1 MGERMFSVRK
11 GLISGFGKGWRG
23 FLWMMK
29 IIVPV
34 SLLTSLLAWSGWM
47 GKLDFLLQPL
57 MALIGLPPMAAL
69 PLVIGMLGG
78 IYGGIA
84 AMVVLPFSPEQMT
97 LLAIFLLMAH
107 NMIQE
112 GIVQARSGIH
122 PLKATLFRIIAA
134 LITVVLVAPLLGSSA
149 AAVPPQGGLVAQTI
163 PLIDML
169 KGWGLT
175 TLRLCILVFL
185 IIMTILTLLEIL
197 KETGFI
203 HPLVRILSPFLKIMG
218 LDDRVGFLWMT
229 AVIFGLTYGG
239 AVIVEETRGNSL
251 SVEDLE
257 TLHLSIGINHSM
269 VEDPLLFIVL
279 GLSAFWLYVPR
290 LIMAILLVR
299 LLRLWHHFSG
309 FRG

>member
-1 MGERMFSVRK
+1 
-11 GLISGFGKGWRG
+11 
-23 FLWMMK
+23 
-29 IIVPV
+29 
-34 SLLTSLLAWSGWM
+34 M

-134 LITVVLVAPLLGSSA
+134 LITVMLVAPLLGSSA

-218 LDDRVGFLWMT
+218 LDERVGFLWMT

>member
-134 LITVVLVAPLLGSSA
+134 LITVMLVAPLLGSSA

>member
-169 KGWGLT
+169 K
-175 TLRLCILVFL
+175 
-185 IIMTILTLLEIL
+185 
-197 KETGFI
+197 
-203 HPLVRILSPFLKIMG
+203 
-218 LDDRVGFLWMT
+218 
-229 AVIFGLTYGG
+229 A
-239 AVIVEETRGNSL
+239 
-251 SVEDLE
+251 
-257 TLHLSIGINHSM
+257 
-269 VEDPLLFIVL
+269 
-279 GLSAFWLYVPR
+279 
-290 LIMAILLVR
+290 
-299 LLRLWHHFSG
+299 
-309 FRG
+309 

>member
-1 MGERMFSVRK
+1 MFSIKK
-11 GLISGFGKGWRG
+11 GLIRGLGKGWNG
-23 FLWMMK
+23 FLWMIK

-34 SLLTSLLAWSGWM
+34 SFLTSLLAWSGWM
-47 GKLDFLLQPL
+47 GRLDFVFQPL
-57 MALIGLPPMAAL
+57 MAVIGLPPMAAL

-84 AMVVLPFSPEQMT
+84 AMAVLPFSPEQMT

-134 LITVVLVAPLLGSSA
+134 LITVMLVAPLLGSSA
-149 AAVPPQGGLVAQTI
+149 AAAPPQGGPVALAI
-163 PLIDML
+163 PLIDVL

-175 TLRLCILVFL
+175 TLRLCLSVFL

-239 AVIVEETRGNSL
+239 AVIVEEAKGNSL
-251 SVEDLE
+251 SGEDLE
-257 TLHLSIGINHSM
+257 TLHLSIGINHSL

-290 LIMAILLVR
+290 LIMAILSVR
-299 LLRLWHHFSG
+299 LLRLWHSFSG
-309 FRG
+309 TRR

>member
-134 LITVVLVAPLLGSSA
+134 LITVMLVAPLLGSSA

-218 LDDRVGFLWMT
+218 LDERVGFLWMT

>member
-1 MGERMFSVRK
+1 MREGMVPIKK
-11 GLISGFGKGWRG
+11 GLTGGFDKGWRG

-47 GKLDFLLQPL
+47 EELDFLLRP
-57 MALIGLPPMAAL
+57 MMGMIGLPPMAAL
-69 PLVIGMLGG
+69 PLIIGMVGS

-97 LLAIFLLMAH
+97 LMAIFLLMAH

-112 GIVQARSGIH
+112 GIVQANSGIH
-122 PLKATLFRIIAA
+122 PLKATLFRIAAA
-134 LITVVLVAPLLGSSA
+134 LITVMAVAPLLGSSA
-149 AAVPPQGGLVAQTI
+149 AAAPLQGGIAAEAL
-163 PLIDML
+163 PLIDVL

-175 TLRLCILVFL
+175 TLRLSLSVFL

-203 HPLVRILSPFLKIMG
+203 HPLVRILSPFLKLMG

-239 AVIVEETRGNSL
+239 AVIVEETRENSL
-251 SVEDLE
+251 TAEDLE

-269 VEDPLLFIVL
+269 VEDPLLFMVL

-290 LIMAILLVR
+290 LITAILSVR
-299 LLRLWHHFSG
+299 LLRLYHRLSG
-309 FRG
+309 PRG